1 MPADSEVVRYRVG
14 EARSAIRELLRLVSK
29 PYEGLS
35 LDEKYSMR
43 YNLIVLVEAL
53 VSLCTHIAVE
63 EYGKLPSSYREAL
76 KTVVERHTPEC
87 VEDLEALAG
96 MRNLLVHRYWVVDD
110 AMLYSAV
117 RNDFECVEKLL
128 RKVEEVFMK

>member
-63 EYGKLPSSYREAL
+63 EYGKPPSSYREAL
-76 KTVVERHTPEC
+76 KTVVERHIPEC
-87 VEDLEALAG
+87 VGDLEALAG